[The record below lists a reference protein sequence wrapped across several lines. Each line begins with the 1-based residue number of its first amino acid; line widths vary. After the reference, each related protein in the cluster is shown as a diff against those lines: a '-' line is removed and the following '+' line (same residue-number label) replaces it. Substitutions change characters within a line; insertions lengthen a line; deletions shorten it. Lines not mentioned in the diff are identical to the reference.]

1 MDVRQLEYFLAVVDN
16 GGFNRAAKA
25 LYLAQPSLSQAIRT
39 LERDLGSMLFHRIG
53 RGVVLTEAGRALV
66 EPARQAVR
74 SLELARASIGSVTGL
89 RTGRVDIAAMPSQAV
104 EPLSGMVERFSHRH
118 PGMSVSI
125 KSAPWPRVV
134 TEMVHTGIAELGL
147 LAAPEPVVDADLKVH
162 DLGRHRFVLISAPD
176 GPFAPGTVV
185 TPAKLSGQ
193 RVIAGQPGTGMRRY
207 IDDLKA
213 DGLDLTI
220 AVETEHRE
228 AILPLVLRG
237 VGSAVLTE
245 AWTTL
250 AEKSGAL
257 VLELEPAAYLHVA
270 LVSRAD
276 RLTPA
281 AAEFLKIATD
291 G

>member
-25 LYLAQPSLSQAIRT
+25 LYLAQPSLSQAIRN
-39 LERDLGSMLFHRIG
+39 LERDLGSLLFHRIG

-74 SLELARASIGSVTGL
+74 SLEVARDSIGAVTGL

-104 EPLSGMVERFSHRH
+104 EPLSGMVERFTAAH
-118 PGMSVSI
+118 PGMSVAI
-125 KSAPWPRVV
+125 KSAPWPRTVI
-134 TEMVHTGIAELGL
+134 EMVHTGITELGL
-147 LAAPEPVVDADLKVH
+147 LAAPEPIAETDLRVH
-162 DLGRHRFVLISAPD
+162 LLGRHRFVLIIAPD

-185 TPAKLSGQ
+185 TAEKLSGQ
-193 RVIAGQPGTGMRRY
+193 RIIAGQPGTGMRRY

-213 DGLDLTI
+213 EGLDLTI

-237 VGSAVLTE
+237 VGAAVLTE

-257 VLELEPAAYLHVA
+257 ALRLEPAAYLHVA

-281 AAEFLKIATD
+281 AEEFLRIAID
-291 G
+291 E

>member
-25 LYLAQPSLSQAIRT
+25 LYLAQPSLSQAIRV
-39 LERDLGSMLFHRIG
+39 LERDLGSLLFHRIG

-66 EPARQAVR
+66 EPARRAVR
-74 SLELARASIGSVTGL
+74 SLEVARDSIGAVTGL

-104 EPLSGMVERFSHRH
+104 EPLSGMVERFTTAH
-118 PGMSVSI
+118 PGMSVAI
-125 KSAPWPRVV
+125 KQAPWPRTVI
-134 TEMVHTGIAELGL
+134 EMVHTGITELGL
-147 LAAPEPVVDADLKVH
+147 LAAPEPVVEADLAVRE
-162 DLGRHRFVLISAPD
+162 LGRHRFVLVTAPD
-176 GPFAPGTVV
+176 GPFEPGSVV
-185 TPAKLSGQ
+185 TAEKLSGQ

-213 DGLDLTI
+213 GGLDVTI

-237 VGSAVLTE
+237 VGAAVLTE

-250 AEKSGAL
+250 AEVSGAL
-257 VLELEPAAYLHVA
+257 VLRLEPAAHLHVA
-270 LVSRAD
+270 LVSRTD
-276 RLTPA
+276 RLSPA
-281 AAEFLKIATD
+281 AAEFLRVAID
-291 G
+291 E